1 MASTPSTSS
10 PMSTPNLSQGAIFSN
25 STAASSAEPLQ
36 TPGNNISSNMGA
48 SLSSTTVTHTG
59 SASSSTT
66 MTSTTSPI
74 PTGGMGSGVSDAKL
88 KRFLEHNQRLREQ
101 LEMRRISVSEA
112 GQCLIKY
119 VTNTKDSLLPMIWG
133 NPASDPFSKQTKAC
147 CTIS

>member
-48 SLSSTTVTHTG
+48 SLSSTTVTNSG

-66 MTSTTSPI
+66 MTSTTSPMA
-74 PTGGMGSGVSDAKL
+74 TGGMGSGVSDAKL

-119 VTNTKDSLLPMIWG
+119 VTNTKDSLLPMLWG
-133 NPASDPFSKQTKAC
+133 APASDPFSKQTKAC
-147 CTIS
+147 CTVS

>member
-1 MASTPSTSS
+1 
-10 PMSTPNLSQGAIFSN
+10 MSTPNLSQGALFSN

-48 SLSSTTVTHTG
+48 SSSTTMTNSG

-66 MTSTTSPI
+66 MTSTTSPMA
-74 PTGGMGSGVSDAKL
+74 TGGMSSGVSDAKL

-119 VTNTKDSLLPMIWG
+119 VTNTKDSLLPMLWG
-133 NPASDPFSKQTKAC
+133 NPTSDPFSKQTKAC

>member
-48 SLSSTTVTHTG
+48 SLSSTTVTNSG

-66 MTSTTSPI
+66 MTSTTSPMA
-74 PTGGMGSGVSDAKL
+74 TGGMGSGVSDAKL

-101 LEMRRISVSEA
+101 LEMRRIS
-112 GQCLIKY
+112 Y
-119 VTNTKDSLLPMIWG
+119 VTNTKDSLLPMLWG
-133 NPASDPFSKQTKAC
+133 APASDPFSKQTKAC
-147 CTIS
+147 CTVS